1 MPELS
6 ELRQRGPQADKKV
19 SEAPPAIYQ
28 WQTTPEEQNV
38 VMGALCYVL
47 YVGLWVGGLLSPLLV
62 LASAY
67 MEYWQ
72 FAAFLIQGITVSYLP
87 RWLHY
92 ITFSFSIVITSFQ
105 VTPSGLR
112 LIQNLTHSNLN
123 ASDQFR
129 FQQILICSGA
139 SP

>member
-1 MPELS
+1 MQELS
-6 ELRQRGPQADKKV
+6 ELRQRGPSQADKKD

-38 VMGALCYVL
+38 VMGALCYVV

-87 RWLHY
+87 RWC
-92 ITFSFSIVITSFQ
+92 FPMMPWMQDF
-105 VTPSGLR
+105 
-112 LIQNLTHSNLN
+112 
-123 ASDQFR
+123 FR
-129 FQQILICSGA
+129 SVGTKYFKRS
-139 SP
+139 SVRM